1 MKPLNKKLL
10 MYGGGAFVI
19 TIALYLL
26 FRKKSVKAEINQ
38 MEDPTSPS
46 IPSNMDLPSKVY
58 TKSGTRVRKEPSTT
72 SDILATY
79 ENGKQLTP
87 TNSITKSDGLWYKVL
102 EQGGWVRSDVVTK

>member
-26 FRKKSVKAEINQ
+26 FRKKEVQNKTESV
-38 MEDPTSPS
+38 DPTSPS